1 MRITSSEPKY
11 YLERSEKGLIIS
23 LGIETNIRSKKYKK
37 ARYAITNVSMK
48 DISKIIKD
56 FEKLPFKGYVRKRL
70 KHKPTDGFFYLKIQ
84 LTECMTR
91 EDALNL
97 HVDPVKQKLMASN
110 IFRPCTFMIWTRA
123 DQKRSLKGKTLLKVC
138 STDKSK
144 SQTVIGDESSTE
156 DRKSESVHKSIN
168 TNEEKY
174 AIDETENKETSVTDN
189 SVINRTICFNL
200 FKCGKIFLNSLDP
213 T

>member
-1 MRITSSEPKY
+1 
-11 YLERSEKGLIIS
+11 
-23 LGIETNIRSKKYKK
+23 
-37 ARYAITNVSMK
+37 
-48 DISKIIKD
+48 
-56 FEKLPFKGYVRKRL
+56 
-70 KHKPTDGFFYLKIQ
+70 
-84 LTECMTR
+84 
-91 EDALNL
+91 
-97 HVDPVKQKLMASN
+97 
-110 IFRPCTFMIWTRA
+110 MIWTRA

-168 TNEEKY
+168 KNEEKY
-174 AIDETENKETSVTDN
+174 TIDETENKETSVTDN

-200 FKCGKIFLNSLDP
+200 FKCGKIFLNRLDP